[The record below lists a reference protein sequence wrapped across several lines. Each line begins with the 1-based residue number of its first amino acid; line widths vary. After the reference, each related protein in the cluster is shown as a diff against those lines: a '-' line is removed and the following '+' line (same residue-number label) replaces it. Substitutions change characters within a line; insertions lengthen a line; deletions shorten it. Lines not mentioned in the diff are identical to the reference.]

1 MSNNSDLTG
10 RVLGTCTLEK
20 LIGRGGMGVV
30 YLAQQVRPVR
40 RVAVK
45 VLLPNTLTSSEV
57 YKQFL
62 ARFQR
67 EANLIAQLEHVNIMP
82 IYEYGEQDGL
92 AFLVMP
98 YLTGGSLRD
107 LLTRRGA
114 LSFPETL
121 NYFEQAASALDYAHA
136 HSVIHRDLKPANFLL
151 HADGRLVLADFG
163 IARIMQD
170 SSSTIGSTLTGTGM
184 FLGTPDYMAPEM
196 ARGEHIDHGAD
207 IYELGIVLYQMLSGD
222 VPFKGDTPLVVAVKH
237 MQEPL
242 PSLHQLNPTIPPAVD
257 AVVQQATAK
266 RREDRF
272 FSVLEFA
279 QAFRA
284 AITSPYYPP
293 ESNAWN
299 VPNLSQPQQIVLPP
313 ILQRYDTPPGQ
324 DIKNKM
330 PEPPVSVWSR
340 RDSPTP
346 DAGTPSPKYL
356 AAPYGTRDDTPKHGS
371 QRWLMLIGLFLV
383 LTFVVGGILI
393 AKGAFATPQSTGGI
407 TPTSL
412 TQHTSTPAPT
422 PTFTPTPTQLARAT
436 AVVQQ
441 YYDDI
446 NIRDYQDAYNLL
458 GSQLQSNQP
467 YNKFVSG
474 YAQTEHDNI
483 AIGTVTGLPDGTF
496 KVPITIMATQDNVP
510 GPGTH
515 QSTYTGYYIV
525 GLENG
530 ALKILNA
537 SIT

>member
-1 MSNNSDLTG
+1 MTSNNSDLTG

-67 EANLIAQLEHVNIMP
+67 EANLIAQLEHINIMP

-114 LSFPETL
+114 LSFPETM
-121 NYFEQAASALDYAHA
+121 NYLEQAASALDYAHA

-196 ARGEHIDHGAD
+196 ARGEYIDRRAD

-242 PSLHQLNPTIPPAVD
+242 PSLHQVNPTIPLAVD

-293 ESNAWN
+293 ASNAWN
-299 VPNLSQPQQIVLPP
+299 APSLSPSQQIVSPQVLPG
-313 ILQRYDTPPGQ
+313 YETPQGQ
-324 DIKNKM
+324 DVKNQM
-330 PEPPVSVWSR
+330 PEPLVSERSR
-340 RDSPTP
+340 RDALATE
-346 DAGTPSPKYL
+346 AKTPSPNYA
-356 AAPYGTRDDTPKHGS
+356 AAPHETRDDTPKSGA
-371 QRWLMLIGLFLV
+371 RLWLMLIGLFLV

-393 AKGAFATPQSTGGI
+393 ARGAFATPQSTGGI

-412 TQHTSTPAPT
+412 TQHTSTPT
-422 PTFTPTPTQLARAT
+422 PTFTPTPTQQARA
-436 AVVQQ
+436 AAMVQQ

-467 YNKFVSG
+467 YNTFVSG

-483 AIGTVTGLPDGTF
+483 AIGTVSGLPDGTF

-530 ALKILNA
+530 TLKILNA